1 MSDETIITAENPYDS
16 PEEPASAKPASAVP
30 LMWSVATVFGSAI
43 IGTLLGLGLGTT
55 IATIAPGYYRSVI
68 SGGDDPGFD
77 PMAVGIGLGLSQGFV
92 FGGIIGLVLVGLFY
106 WYRTRTTE

>member
-1 MSDETIITAENPYDS
+1 MTTENPYDS
-16 PEEPASAKPASAVP
+16 PQEPASTKPPSAVP

-43 IGTLLGLGLGTT
+43 IGALLGLALGVT
-55 IATIAPGYYRSVI
+55 IGTIAPGYYRSVF

-92 FGGIIGLVLVGLFY
+92 FGGIIGLVLVGMFY
-106 WYRTRTTE
+106 WYRLNTKNA